1 MQAVTSGNVVGPIN
15 QKGGVG
21 KTTLTGHLAYG
32 LAQHGLRVIVVD
44 ADPQGNA
51 TSWLLN
57 TKDKPGVY
65 QWLVAEMPV
74 ETLLVPA
81 PAWGVQVL
89 PGNALTGQALLMLA
103 AVQRLTEITVKL
115 RALAALADVV
125 LVDTPPSRLPGFLE
139 LLAGMNYV
147 LVPTIPERHSLEGIQ
162 MMAAA
167 ARELGERGPRL
178 MGIVPNR
185 VDARTREHKAQ
196 MADLIRVFGKA
207 VWPPLPAT
215 IRFAEASAQGT
226 TVFDLCAHEELA
238 ERLWSIVQ
246 RVEEVLRNGKNK
258 RK

>member
-1 MQAVTSGNVVGPIN
+1 MGKIIGPIN

-32 LAQHGLRVIVVD
+32 LAQAGKRVIVVD

-57 TKDKPGVY
+57 TKDQPGVY

-74 ETLLVPA
+74 EPLLVTA
-81 PAWGVQVL
+81 PAWGVRVL
-89 PGNALTGQALLMLA
+89 PSNALTGQALLMLG
-103 AVQRLTEITVKL
+103 AVGRLAEITTKL
-115 RALAALADVV
+115 RALGELADVV

-139 LLAGMNYV
+139 LLAGMDYV
-147 LVPTIPERHSLEGIQ
+147 LVPTQLERHSLEGIQ

-167 ARELGERGPRL
+167 ARELGPRGPRL

-196 MADLIRVFGKA
+196 MADLIRVFKSA

-215 IRFAEASAQGT
+215 IRFAEASSNGT
-226 TVFDLCAHEELA
+226 TIFALSEGDPVA
-238 ERLWSIVQ
+238 ERAAEQLRAITA
-246 RVEEVLRNGKNK
+246 RVLEVLSNGKDK
-258 RK
+258 K